1 MRRTIGIPCVLVL
14 GLVLMIGPAVQ
25 AEDAKV
31 AAGIKAAEAWMKLVD
46 QDQFGKAWENTTAF
60 YREVSTRESMVQS
73 LTAYRKALGRMVSRK
88 KTSASYQ
95 AVLPF
100 MPEGEYVV
108 IQYASSFEKKKS
120 LVETTIVALDTDG
133 VWRITEYIFK

>member
-133 VWRITEYIFK
+133 VWRITEYTFK